1 MFRILPAFLRSPRKE
16 KIILQLADL
25 LCTYLFGK
33 ISFEIGITCLPPPF
47 GRNAIGKQLLLED
60 RSDFTPFLGTAN
72 MPQWKTHSYPQLPQN
87 APVLCWRCSTQNK
100 YHIATRCGGSLRE
113 SYVLLCRGWVCHH
126 DRDEGDWLLVS
137 GESHHLNANMLISEY
152 PETYCEL
159 PSCSLGRNGK
169 KFSWKVFPKH

>member
-33 ISFEIGITCLPPPF
+33 ISFEIGITCLPPPLGVMQSGSNF
-47 GRNAIGKQLLLED
+47 SWKIGVISLRPWE
-60 RSDFTPFLGTAN
+60 
-72 MPQWKTHSYPQLPQN
+72 PQTCLNEKPTVTHSYPQN

-113 SYVLLCRGWVCHH
+113 SYVLLCRGWVCLH
-126 DRDEGDWLLVS
+126 DRDEGD
-137 GESHHLNANMLISEY
+137 
-152 PETYCEL
+152 
-159 PSCSLGRNGK
+159 
-169 KFSWKVFPKH
+169 